1 LESLHRI
8 EKTWEKQLEKKPT
21 KNEMAANVMKL
32 GFAGHMATI
41 DALAKGDPLKYNEAE
56 RLPIAVALF
65 KLTYD
70 KEVNEYQERLYEIM
84 KPK

>member
-1 LESLHRI
+1 
-8 EKTWEKQLEKKPT
+8 
-21 KNEMAANVMKL
+21 MAANVMKL